1 MFTLQQLMIVALTVP
16 EISCLWTATNSFEQ
30 VIRELFASNSF
41 IPQIHREC
49 SC

>member
-1 MFTLQQLMIVALTVP
+1 MFTLQQPMIVALSDP
-16 EISCLWTATNSFEQ
+16 KISRLWTATNSFEQ
-30 VIRELFASNSF
+30 VTRELFASNSF